1 MVITA
6 AVDPNHNREQLVF
19 RALRCIDI
27 QIQAIFTDFR
37 IISFIKIELVPPELA
52 NGVQVFRLHCLVA
65 PFVAN
70 AHAVPR
76 LREILR
82 GFPTQFPYR
91 GLCKRDTFINGDAL
105 CIRGDA
111 LDVAVLM
118 AATADRDDA
127 GFYGFRC
134 TARRSCKCAG
144 ACAEQHRE
152 CENQRQNG
160 SMDLFHSA
168 FLSFSKNVN
177 C

>member
-1 MVITA
+1 MVIAA

-19 RALRCIDI
+19 RALRCIDV
-27 QIQAIFTDFR
+27 QIQAIFADFR

-91 GLCKRDTFINGDAL
+91 RLCKRDTFINGDAL
-105 CIRGDA
+105 GI
-111 LDVAVLM
+111 
-118 AATADRDDA
+118 
-127 GFYGFRC
+127 
-134 TARRSCKCAG
+134 
-144 ACAEQHRE
+144 
-152 CENQRQNG
+152 
-160 SMDLFHSA
+160 
-168 FLSFSKNVN
+168 
-177 C
+177 